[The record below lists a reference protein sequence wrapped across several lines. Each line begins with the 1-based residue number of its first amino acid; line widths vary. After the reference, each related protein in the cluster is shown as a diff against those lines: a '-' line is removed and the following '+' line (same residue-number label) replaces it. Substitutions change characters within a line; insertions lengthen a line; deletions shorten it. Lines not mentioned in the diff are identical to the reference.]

1 MADFNLQNWIESN
14 GLPVP
19 DGFVAGMSRLLELLT
34 EVNATHNLTRI
45 VSERDYWI
53 KHVADSIA
61 ILQYFPE
68 LAEAD
73 ISLLDIGCGAGFP
86 SVPLAAACP
95 NLRITAMDSIGKK
108 TSFVRLAA
116 DDLGL
121 GNLQVVTARAREL
134 NRKDE
139 WRDRFDVITGRA
151 VAPARMLYRE
161 TRAMRSGDGR
171 FIFYKTPEQI
181 VEDLPQ
187 VAKDTASQGL
197 GWLTS
202 ELFELPE
209 NSGKRQ
215 FLYSVRSK
223 F

>member
-1 MADFNLQNWIESN
+1 MADFNLQDWIDSN
-14 GLPVP
+14 GIPAP
-19 DGFVAGMSRLLELLT
+19 AGFVDKMSRLLELLT
-34 EVNATHNLTRI
+34 EVNSTHNLTRI
-45 VSERDYWI
+45 VSEQDFWI

-61 ILQYFPE
+61 ILQFFPE
-68 LAEAD
+68 LAKAD

-95 NLRITAMDSIGKK
+95 NMRITAMDSIGKK

-121 GNLQVVTARAREL
+121 DNLQVVTARAREL
-134 NRKDE
+134 NRKEE
-139 WRDRFDVITGRA
+139 WRNRFDLITARA

-161 TRAMRSGDGR
+161 TRAMRSENGR

-187 VAKDTASQGL
+187 VSKDSASHGL
-197 GWLTS
+197 TWTTS
-202 ELFELPE
+202 DIFELPE
-209 NSGKRQ
+209 KSGMRQ
-215 FLYSVRSK
+215 FLYSSETE
-223 F
+223 